1 MLEVDGTEQFVFE
14 LMDNEQALTIMA
26 AAGGKDAQ
34 KALKTLAAERA
45 TNKKVEK
52 LSWVEDFGISPRTV
66 VSAIGKPETAKQV
79 LDYWVAFGRTIGRTT
94 EEARKLAV
102 RAVRYV
108 SAHPLLEIGS
118 IEEREYALAAARKLA
133 ETMGVL
139 SEKDSILIDRH
150 AEQLWRSNRNP
161 RPRRPGVAWTSPQL
175 HTELATTLYP
185 TKAAADAVAA
195 KLREDEEDWTY
206 LVAQESRGWRI
217 EIYDEDG
224 HKIANYSAPH
234 RNPRRLVQNPYKDKI
249 LLPSG
254 NIQYVYGEEDV
265 AKRQREKA
273 QRIEGFKA
281 REEALLRAVKRD
293 VAKGDDTALA
303 IGLIMAT
310 YERPGNAESA
320 RDGHYGV
327 TGWECRHLSKEGK
340 SAVALDYVGK
350 SGVQQHK
357 VVSDPALVRA
367 LLARQRACKRRGERL
382 LDTSPS
388 SINRYL
394 ADYGVRAKDLR
405 TFGANVEMQAELTR
419 LRKAGPRLSSLKPRD
434 LKRTLKAEFMAAV
447 ATVAGK
453 MGHTTTMLRRQYLVK
468 EMEPTYVATGR
479 VVKSFA

>member
-1 MLEVDGTEQFVFE
+1 MAGRPLRRARMNPNEYTKAQYPYEVFYQRKVK
-14 LMDNEQALTIMA
+14 
-26 AAGGKDAQ
+26 GKITSGSVPIA
-34 KALKTLAAERA
+34 TREEAEACVRGM
-45 TNKKVEK
+45 KR
-52 LSWVEDFGISPRTV
+52 S
-66 VSAIGKPETAKQV
+66 PETV
-79 LDYWVAFGRTIGRTT
+79 EAFI
-94 EEARKLAV
+94 RK
-102 RAVRYV
+102 
-108 SAHPLLEIGS
+108 
-118 IEEREYALAAARKLA
+118 
-133 ETMGVL
+133 
-139 SEKDSILIDRH
+139 
-150 AEQLWRSNRNP
+150 RNP
-161 RPRRPGVAWTSPQL
+161 RGPSKTSTRAKKAIDKTSQAYQQRQAARGFGGYTKMDPCSACGKRRAVEPCIGIDEGGKCPESSKWVGDAICMQCINVERRKAGL
-175 HTELATTLYP
+175 HAVDVYGDPLVS
-185 TKAAADAVAA
+185 KA
-195 KLREDEEDWTY
+195 K
-206 LVAQESRGWRI
+206 
-217 EIYDEDG
+217 
-224 HKIANYSAPH
+224 

-303 IGLIMAT
+303 IGLIMTT
-310 YERPGNAESA
+310 YERPGNTESA
-320 RDGHYGV
+320 KDGHYGV

-367 LLARQRACKRRGERL
+367 LLARQRACKRKGERL

-468 EMEPTYVATGR
+468 EMEPTYIATGR

>member
-1 MLEVDGTEQFVFE
+1 MAGRPLRRARMNPNEYTKAQYPYEVFYQRKVK
-14 LMDNEQALTIMA
+14 
-26 AAGGKDAQ
+26 GKITSGSVPIA
-34 KALKTLAAERA
+34 TREEAEACVRGM
-45 TNKKVEK
+45 KR
-52 LSWVEDFGISPRTV
+52 S
-66 VSAIGKPETAKQV
+66 PETV
-79 LDYWVAFGRTIGRTT
+79 EAFI
-94 EEARKLAV
+94 RK
-102 RAVRYV
+102 
-108 SAHPLLEIGS
+108 
-118 IEEREYALAAARKLA
+118 
-133 ETMGVL
+133 
-139 SEKDSILIDRH
+139 
-150 AEQLWRSNRNP
+150 
-161 RPRRPGVAWTSPQL
+161 
-175 HTELATTLYP
+175 
-185 TKAAADAVAA
+185 
-195 KLREDEEDWTY
+195 
-206 LVAQESRGWRI
+206 
-217 EIYDEDG
+217 
-224 HKIANYSAPH
+224 

-273 QRIEGFKA
+273 QRIEGFKN
-281 REEALLRAVKRD
+281 REKALLRAVKRD

-303 IGLIMAT
+303 IGLIMTT

-320 RDGHYGV
+320 KDGHYGV

-468 EMEPTYVATGR
+468 EMEPTYIATGR